1 MRPFDM
7 STVADSLYQTV
18 AKMVLEPRV
27 RPVFHP
33 ESYGYRSP
41 AGRHSTQSGGQGR
54 AARNRLGIDLSITSL

>member
-1 MRPFDM
+1 MRPFAI

-27 RPVFHP
+27 DPC
-33 ESYGYRSP
+33 SIQNSMAIDP

-54 AARNRLGIDLSITSL
+54 AARNRLGIDLNITSL